1 MVERL
6 KNLVNGEWTEAG
18 GREDFV
24 VENPATKEVLAM
36 TPSGTKEDADRAVQA
51 AKNAFKFWKKTPAAD
66 RIQPFFR
73 LKTLMET
80 HSEELSRIITTEH
93 GKTLVESRGSVRRAI
108 QMVETACG
116 MPSLMMGNHFE
127 DIAKGIDCSA
137 VRRPLGVFAGI
148 APFNFPAMVPFWF
161 WPFAVASGNTY
172 VLKASERV
180 PLTAIR
186 IFDLIKEAGFPD
198 GVVNLVQGGKEV
210 AQALCVHPDVKG
222 VSFVGSTPV
231 AKQVYQAATGAGKRA
246 QALGGAKNVMVALP
260 DAMQGIM
267 KQKSIDTAV
276 ESITGCAGERCL
288 AGSVVLC
295 VGDETYQSFQEG
307 AVAAAKNIV
316 VGPGLDAKTCM
327 GPLISSQAL
336 DRVSGL
342 IERAIQEG
350 AKVLLDGREDC
361 SSEGYFM
368 KPTVLCDIEEHMEIA
383 REEVF
388 GPVILL
394 AKVKDLDA
402 SIDWINRIP
411 YANTTTLFTSSGGHA
426 RKFVTEVDP
435 SMIGVNIGVP
445 APMSFF
451 SFGGSKESFFGD
463 IKAHGKSS
471 VEFFTEESTTIY
483 RWYSDG
489 QIW

>member
-1 MVERL
+1 
-6 KNLVNGEWTEAG
+6 
-18 GREDFV
+18 
-24 VENPATKEVLAM
+24 
-36 TPSGTKEDADRAVQA
+36 
-51 AKNAFKFWKKTPAAD
+51 
-66 RIQPFFR
+66 
-73 LKTLMET
+73 
-80 HSEELSRIITTEH
+80 
-93 GKTLVESRGSVRRAI
+93 
-108 QMVETACG
+108 MVETACG

-267 KQKSIDTAV
+267 KKKSIDTAV

-307 AVAAAKNIV
+307 AVAAAKNIA
-316 VGPGLDAKTCM
+316 VGPGLD
-327 GPLISSQAL
+327 
-336 DRVSGL
+336 
-342 IERAIQEG
+342 
-350 AKVLLDGREDC
+350 
-361 SSEGYFM
+361 
-368 KPTVLCDIEEHMEIA
+368 
-383 REEVF
+383 
-388 GPVILL
+388 
-394 AKVKDLDA
+394 
-402 SIDWINRIP
+402 
-411 YANTTTLFTSSGGHA
+411 
-426 RKFVTEVDP
+426 
-435 SMIGVNIGVP
+435 
-445 APMSFF
+445 
-451 SFGGSKESFFGD
+451 
-463 IKAHGKSS
+463 
-471 VEFFTEESTTIY
+471 
-483 RWYSDG
+483 
-489 QIW
+489 